1 MKHEFHRILVVQSVP
16 ELAEYTC
23 GLLDDIGFR
32 HIARAET
39 AQEATE
45 LLKKAKESQRQ
56 FQAIVCD
63 DEIRE
68 GALALID
75 ACEGLPVLAISDP
88 ANENNLQ
95 LAARLGLSGL
105 IFRPYGKAHFEKAL
119 SQLLRA

>member
-1 MKHEFHRILVVQSVP
+1 MKTEYHRILVVQSVP

-45 LLKKAKESQRQ
+45 LLRKAKEGHRQ

-63 DEIRE
+63 DDIRD

-75 ACEGLPVLAISDP
+75 ACDGVPLLAISDP
-88 ANENNLQ
+88 ANDNNLQ

-105 IFRPYGKAHFEKAL
+105 IFRPYGRAQFETAL
-119 SQLLRA
+119 AQLLAG

>member
-23 GLLDDIGFR
+23 RLLDDIGFR

-75 ACEGLPVLAISDP
+75 ACEGVPVLAISDP

-105 IFRPYGKAHFEKAL
+105 IFRPYGKVHFEKAL